1 MPSAGSTDATA
12 VADEMTPRP
21 GHPSID
27 ASIWAPMRWPAFRGL
42 WISGG
47 VYFLGSAMHTT
58 ASSWLMVQVS
68 GSSLLAALVQ
78 TAAFLPMFLLSL
90 PAGVL
95 ADSTDRARLILTALI
110 VYALTAASLAVLA
123 WHGLAGPATLLGLTF
138 VMGACQALQSPAW
151 NSAVNDSVGRD
162 EIPQALTLIAVA
174 FNGARAV
181 GPALAGLV
189 FTFAGSSFVFGL
201 AVVTSLT
208 MLISVRRWRPSPH
221 PPTQLPPERLW
232 GGMLS
237 ALRYAWHSHA
247 TLGYLARTVAFSTT
261 GAALWALVPMIA
273 HDRMGLGAAGFG
285 SLMGC
290 LGSGAVLSGLSLMR
304 LRARFGLD
312 RLIAGCCVIFAL
324 TMVVAAFSPWS
335 ALVYIVFVCGGGAW
349 MCVMSTFNVA
359 TQSAAPAWVRGRSVS
374 MFTLCAM
381 GSFALGSAWW
391 GAVAELLGVSATL
404 SVAALCLLASM
415 RLAKRYPLRSLDASE
430 VTQATAWG
438 EVLLPHGPAP
448 EAGPV
453 AVEIVYQV
461 RDQDAAAFLD
471 AIALLRA
478 PRRRD
483 GATIWR
489 AYRDLGEPGRYV
501 ERFIVASWLDYL
513 RQRARATIADNQLEA
528 RVRAFQVAGMPIA
541 MRHYVAER

>member
-1 MPSAGSTDATA
+1 VAG
-12 VADEMTPRP
+12 EILPRP
-21 GHPSID
+21 DRGD
-27 ASIWAPMRWPAFRGL
+27 TAASIWTPMRRPACRGL
-42 WISGG
+42 WIGG
-47 VYFLGSAMHTT
+47 GIHFLGSAMHTT

-95 ADSTDRARLILTALI
+95 ADSTDRARIITAALA
-110 VYALTAASLAVLA
+110 VYALTAAALAGLA
-123 WHGLAGPATLLGLTF
+123 WQDLAGPATLLALTF
-138 VMGACQALQSPAW
+138 LLGACQALQSPAW
-151 NSAVNDSVGRD
+151 NSAVNDSVERD
-162 EIPQALTLIAVA
+162 EMPQALTLVAVA

-189 FTFAGSSFVFGL
+189 FTLAGSSMVFGL
-201 AVVTSLT
+201 AVATSLT
-208 MLISVRRWRPSPH
+208 MLVAVRRWRPKPH
-221 PPTQLPPERLW
+221 PATQLPPERLW

-237 ALRYAWHSHA
+237 ALRYAWHSQV
-247 TLGYLARTVAFSTT
+247 TLGYLVRTVAFSTA
-261 GAALWALVPMIA
+261 GAALWALVPVIA
-273 HDRMGLGAAGFG
+273 HNRMGLGAAGFG
-285 SLMGC
+285 ALMGC
-290 LGSGAVLSGLSLMR
+290 LGSGAVLAGLSLMR

-312 RLIAGCCVIFAL
+312 PLIAGCCVVFVL
-324 TMVVAAFSPWS
+324 TMAVAAFAPWP
-335 ALVYIVFVCGGGAW
+335 ALVYVVFVCGGGAW

-415 RLAKRYPLRSLDASE
+415 RLARHYPLRALDASE
-430 VTQATAWG
+430 VTQAASWG
-438 EVLLPHGPAP
+438 ELLVLDEPPP

-453 AVEIVYQV
+453 AVEIAYQV
-461 RDQDAAAFLD
+461 RSTDAAAFLD
-471 AIALLRA
+471 TLALLRA

-483 GATIWR
+483 GATFWR
-489 AYRDLGEPGRYV
+489 AYRDLGGSGRYV

-513 RQRARATIADNQLEA
+513 RQRARATVADHDLEE
-528 RVRAFQVAGMPIA
+528 RLRAFQMAGIPITVH
-541 MRHYVAER
+541 HYVAER

>member
-1 MPSAGSTDATA
+1 MTTDAN
-12 VADEMTPRP
+12 PPLP
-21 GHPSID
+21 G
-27 ASIWAPMRWPAFRGL
+27 AWAAGSIWAPMVVPAFRGL
-42 WISGG
+42 WLSGG
-47 VYFLGSAMHTT
+47 IYFIGSAMHTT

-95 ADSTDRARLILTALI
+95 ADITDRARLILTALA
-110 VYALTAASLAVLA
+110 VYATTAAALTVLA
-123 WHGLAGPATLLGLTF
+123 WQGLAGPATLLALTF
-138 VMGACQALQSPAW
+138 VMGTCQAVQSPAW
-151 NSAVNDSVGRD
+151 NSAINDTVGRD
-162 EIPQALTLIAVA
+162 RMPQALTLVAVA

-189 FTFAGSSFVFGL
+189 FAFAGASFVFGL
-201 AVVTSLT
+201 AVATSLT
-208 MLISVRRWRPSPH
+208 MLFVVRRWRPSVH
-221 PPTQLPPERLW
+221 PPGKLPPERLW

-237 ALRYAWHSHA
+237 ALRFAWHSRA
-247 TLGYLARTVAFSTT
+247 TLGYLTRTVAFSTA
-261 GAALWALVPMIA
+261 GAALWALVPVIA
-273 HDRMGLGAAGFG
+273 HERMGLGATGFG

-290 LGSGAVLSGLSLMR
+290 LGSGAVVSGLSLMR

-312 RLIAGCCVIFAL
+312 PLIASCCVVFAL
-324 TMVVAAFSPWS
+324 TMGVAAFAPWHW
-335 ALVYIVFVCGGGAW
+335 LVYVAFVCGGGAW

-404 SVAALCLLASM
+404 SLAALCLLASM
-415 RLAKRYPLRSLDASE
+415 LLARLYPLRALDSSE
-430 VTQATAWG
+430 VTQVTALG
-438 EVLLPHGPAP
+438 EVSLADEPAP

-453 AVEIVYQV
+453 AVEIVYRV
-461 RDQDAAAFLD
+461 RDEHVAAFLD
-471 AIALLRA
+471 TVALLRA

-483 GATIWR
+483 GATMWR
-489 AYRDLGEPGRYV
+489 AYRVLGEPGCYT

-513 RQRARATIADNQLEA
+513 RQRARSTVADHELEA
-528 RVRAFQVAGMPIA
+528 RVRAFQVEGTPIV
-541 MRHYVAER
+541 MHHYLAER